1 MNKRYFILL
10 LAIVLFSCTPQSS
23 TSQVYKE
30 ENLLLAY
37 LSKFHSNEINDS
49 DFLLFTYRTEFICKT
64 CREIPLDSTLKLAIT
79 DSPDKQLYIL
89 TDNQVDFEEVKKIC
103 TENIHCIIG
112 DAHTMDLYGI
122 PKMEPLLFEIKNQKI
137 IRVKNWYR
145 H

>member
-37 LSKFHSNEINDS
+37 LNKFHSNEIKGS
-49 DFLLFTYRTEFICKT
+49 DFLLFTYRTKFICKT
-64 CREIPLDSTLKLAIT
+64 CREIPLDSTLRLAIA

-89 TDNQVDFEEVKKIC
+89 TDNQEDYEEVIKIC
-103 TENIHCIIG
+103 TENMHCMIG

-122 PKMEPLLFEIKNQKI
+122 PKMEPLLFEIKSQKI
-137 IRVKNWYR
+137 VSVKNWYR